1 MLMGTARWQ
10 KERTDGE
17 AIARLESE
25 FEVKRI
31 LAHNELTELEASVE
45 ALQRTVQERHLSLH
59 TMLSVEAARK
69 HGDQLTHSGVIQ
81 LRHGKQINL
90 PNHETLRPN
99 KGPRFGCC
107 A

>member
-59 TMLSVEAARK
+59 TMLIKRGGRTEAWRPAHAFR
-69 HGDQLTHSGVIQ
+69 GDPIA
-81 LRHGKQINL
+81 
-90 PNHETLRPN
+90 
-99 KGPRFGCC
+99 PRE
-107 A
+107 AN